1 MANLKK
7 YRAHARYCELMA
19 QKATRPQDRQAWQ
32 ALGATWRD
40 MVLPFERTPAIEPPE
55 QACQE
60 LSTLT

>member
-1 MANLKK
+1 
-7 YRAHARYCELMA
+7 MA

-32 ALGATWRD
+32 ALGETWRD